1 MTMYV
6 PCARTSCLCCA
17 KC

>member
-6 PCARTSCLCCA
+6 PCTRTSCLCCA